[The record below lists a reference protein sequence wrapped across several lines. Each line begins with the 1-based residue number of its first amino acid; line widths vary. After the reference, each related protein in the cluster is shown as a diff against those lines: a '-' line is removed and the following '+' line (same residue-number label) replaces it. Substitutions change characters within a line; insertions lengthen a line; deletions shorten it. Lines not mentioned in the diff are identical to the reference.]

1 MKMKNKT
8 IIRENLRLRV
18 REKYNKKVNLFG
30 YVKAKIGIQNLKLQQ
45 IQKSLRLLFRCS
57 KINNQKSQVKE
68 I

>member
-1 MKMKNKT
+1 
-8 IIRENLRLRV
+8 V

-30 YVKAKIGIQNLKLQQ
+30 YVKAKIGIPNLKLQQ